1 MRANTK
7 ITQNSSWESWGSIG
21 VLVGFFLTLIGV
33 LTQILE
39 VPRIYSGA
47 TNFNA
52 ATNATNA
59 LYLIPSYYHHWWPW
73 TYAACLFGLFT
84 FAAGIV
90 GILSGLRRTYTS
102 IYGFFTMSSLSA
114 FLAIYLIV
122 YFSFIISFYRSL
134 DKDKASN
141 RLQVESVSYGLACT
155 QLVVALLNLVL
166 SIAAAVLSGRAVAL
180 CVPKGVSDEDMLPI
194 AGSTPL
200 PPRAYTTANSR
211 L

>member
-7 ITQNSSWESWGSIG
+7 ITQNSSWESWGSVG
-21 VLVGFFLTLIGV
+21 LLVGFLMAFIGV

-39 VPRIYSGA
+39 IPRIYSGA
-47 TNFNA
+47 TNVNVL
-52 ATNATNA
+52 TNATDA
-59 LYLIPSYYHHWWPW
+59 LYLIPSYYQHWWPW

-102 IYGFFTMSSLSA
+102 IYGFFTMSFLSA
-114 FLAIYLIV
+114 FFAIYLIV

-134 DKDKASN
+134 DKDKAKN
-141 RLQVESVSYGLACT
+141 RIQAESVSYGLACT
-155 QLVVALLNLVL
+155 QLVVALLNVAL
-166 SIAAAVLSGRAVAL
+166 SIAAAVLAGRAVAL
-180 CVPKGVSDEDMLPI
+180 CVSKGVSDEDILPI
-194 AGSTPL
+194 AQATPL
-200 PPRAYTTANSR
+200 PLRAYTTNNSR